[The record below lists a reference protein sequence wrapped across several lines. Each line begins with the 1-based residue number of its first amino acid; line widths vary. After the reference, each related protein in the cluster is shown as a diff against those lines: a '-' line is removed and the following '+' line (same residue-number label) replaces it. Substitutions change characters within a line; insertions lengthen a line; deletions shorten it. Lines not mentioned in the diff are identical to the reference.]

1 MRFFVVAVG
10 RAAFRDHDGALP
22 QRMHDGVLDMG
33 LSLIRELR
41 CLGNQELIQ
50 DLDNRVELVDVCSDL
65 SSRGVISQQM
75 AAKFRSWW
83 IKPLAMY
90 HTDVRHVMLLD
101 VDDMVMKDPAVLRTL
116 DGYVET
122 GTTFFYDRVLRK
134 RKFLNGKNGGKS
146 YLGVVGS
153 FCW

>member
-1 MRFFVVAVG
+1 M
-10 RAAFRDHDGALP
+10 
-22 QRMHDGVLDMG
+22 
-33 LSLIRELR
+33 LS
-41 CLGNQELIQ
+41 
-50 DLDNRVELVDVCSDL
+50 LDNRVELVDVCSDL

>member
-146 YLGVVGS
+146 YLRVVGS

>member
-1 MRFFVVAVG
+1 M
-10 RAAFRDHDGALP
+10 
-22 QRMHDGVLDMG
+22 
-33 LSLIRELR
+33 LS
-41 CLGNQELIQ
+41 
-50 DLDNRVELVDVCSDL
+50 LDNRVELVDVCSDL

-122 GTTFFYDRVLRK
+122 GTTFFYDCVLRK
-134 RKFLNGKNGGKS
+134 RKFLNGKDGGKS
-146 YLGVVGS
+146 YLRVVGS